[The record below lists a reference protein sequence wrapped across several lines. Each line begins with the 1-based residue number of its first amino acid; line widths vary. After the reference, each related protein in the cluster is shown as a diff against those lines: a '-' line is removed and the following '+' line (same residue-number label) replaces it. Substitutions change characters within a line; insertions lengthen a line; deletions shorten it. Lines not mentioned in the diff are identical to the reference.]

1 VIDREPEGQVLD
13 LEHSMSENILKRRI
27 VGATLRTWDEIT
39 SRFPKKQRAVR
50 RSFSRSNP
58 EVISSWIL
66 ICGWLASGLGLGS
79 TPNSLSGRYVTD
91 SELVVSPEFGAG
103 TPQVFPLE
111 LRMNLTDANKSL
123 KGGLVASTKNVPIS
137 FSFALTGERH
147 DPMVR
152 IKLEVGICLE
162 LPSVMIEATLRSDG
176 SIEVPVSSQV
186 ISCNFGRMRLALPRA
201 TRFMLEPTGK

>member
-1 VIDREPEGQVLD
+1 MICVW
-13 LEHSMSENILKRRI
+13 
-27 VGATLRTWDEIT
+27 GAFGT
-39 SRFPKKQRAVR
+39 FAV
-50 RSFSRSNP
+50 
-58 EVISSWIL
+58 
-66 ICGWLASGLGLGS
+66 
-79 TPNSLSGRYVTD
+79 PNSLSGRYVTD
-91 SELVVSPEFGAG
+91 SELIVSPEFGAG

-162 LPSVMIEATLRSDG
+162 LPSVTVDAMLRSDG
-176 SIEVPVSSQV
+176 SIEVPATSQV
-186 ISCNFGRMRLALPRA
+186 ISCNFGRMRLALPRT
-201 TRFMLEPTGK
+201 TRFMLEPIGR